1 MLSEKV
7 FKITFLQVIR
17 SIYMDEGKRLISY
30 FSHSELLTIGT
41 TEKSLDFINVYHLLT
56 VVD

>member
-41 TEKSLDFINVYHLLT
+41 TVVT
-56 VVD
+56 VQLK

>member
-17 SIYMDEGKRLISY
+17 SIYMDEGIRLISY

-41 TEKSLDFINVYHLLT
+41 TDFLDIP
-56 VVD
+56 